1 VCVCVCVCV
10 CVRESFRCTPSR
22 RPGGDRN
29 RSRRQQR
36 HGIFPRMSFATKEN
50 ANPRLFSVEDADRYA
65 GTRRSPLD
73 WTRLGDFR
81 QERRPTARGG
91 STSTTTTTSTIVVL
105 PTTATDKAVLRAITD
120 CSRSTNGKGVGL
132 LRKAGLVVPTY
143 SVIAAAT
150 ATAAGFAKASSSSC
164 YSDSSRPVIRFAE
177 DDDDDDDEKKTEKK
191 TGGDGS
197 DESDISAEEIFD
209 IIRSIQDPEHPNSLE
224 QLGVVSLEQ
233 VELSPAKNRRG
244 GKTRRVRDEISIRFT
259 PTIPHC
265 SMATLIGLCLR
276 VKLHRSL
283 PPTRFKVD
291 VSIEPGTH
299 VSEKAI
305 NKQLR
310 DKERVRAALENK
322 HLAGVVDKCIRNGMM
337 MSSSSDR

>member
-1 VCVCVCVCV
+1 M
-10 CVRESFRCTPSR
+10 PS
-22 RPGGDRN
+22 
-29 RSRRQQR
+29 
-36 HGIFPRMSFATKEN
+36 TKEN
-50 ANPRLFSVEDADRYA
+50 ANPQLFSVENANRYA
-65 GTRRSPLD
+65 HTRRSPLD
-73 WTRLGDFR
+73 WTHLGDFR
-81 QERRPTARGG
+81 QQRQTTARGG
-91 STSTTTTTSTIVVL
+91 TTTAVI
-105 PTTATDKAVLRAITD
+105 PTTATDKAVLRALMD
-120 CSRSTNGKGVGL
+120 CSRATNGKGVGL
-132 LRKAGLVVPTY
+132 LRKAGLVIPTY
-143 SVIAAAT
+143 SSDAV
-150 ATAAGFAKASSSSC
+150 GMSKASTASC
-164 YSDSSRPVIRFAE
+164 YSDSSRPVIQFAE
-177 DDDDDDDEKKTEKK
+177 DDDCKKDTKETSQKK
-191 TGGDGS
+191 NGS

-209 IIRSIQDPEHPNSLE
+209 IIRNIQDPEHPNSLE

-233 VELSPAKNRRG
+233 VELSLTKNRKE
-244 GKTRRVRDEISIRFT
+244 KTNRTQDEVAIRFT

-322 HLAGVVDKCIRNGMM
+322 HLAGVVDKCIRNGMLTTT
-337 MSSSSDR
+337 D

>member
-1 VCVCVCVCV
+1 
-10 CVRESFRCTPSR
+10 
-22 RPGGDRN
+22 
-29 RSRRQQR
+29 
-36 HGIFPRMSFATKEN
+36 MSSAKEN
-50 ANPRLFSVEDADRYA
+50 ANPTLFSVENRDRYA
-65 GTRRSPLD
+65 HTQRDPLD
-73 WTRLGDFR
+73 WSKIGTFR
-81 QERRPTARGG
+81 QENKANGRGG
-91 STSTTTTTSTIVVL
+91 SSMVVV
-105 PTTATDKAVLRAITD
+105 PISAADKAILRAITD
-120 CSRSTNGKGVGL
+120 SSRSTTNGKGVGL
-132 LRKAGLVVPTY
+132 LRKSGLVIPTHSSDVAGLSKGV
-143 SVIAAAT
+143 
-150 ATAAGFAKASSSSC
+150 SSSC
-164 YSDSSRPVIRFAE
+164 YSNSSRPVFE
-177 DDDDDDDEKKTEKK
+177 LVEESEET
-191 TGGDGS
+191 S
-197 DESDISAEEIFD
+197 DVEETSCKQNENENSNNNESKITAEEIFD
-209 IIRSIQDPEHPNSLE
+209 IIRTIQDPEHPNSLE

-233 VELSPAKNRRG
+233 VEASLASDSPSS
-244 GKTRRVRDEISIRFT
+244 GKHDEITVRFT

-337 MSSSSDR
+337 MTKD

>member
-1 VCVCVCVCV
+1 M
-10 CVRESFRCTPSR
+10 SFR
-22 RPGGDRN
+22 
-29 RSRRQQR
+29 
-36 HGIFPRMSFATKEN
+36 KEN
-50 ANPRLFSVEDADRYA
+50 ANPQLFSVENADRYA
-65 GTRRSPLD
+65 HTRRSPLD
-73 WTRLGDFR
+73 WTQLGDFR
-81 QERRPTARGG
+81 RETRPTARGG
-91 STSTTTTTSTIVVL
+91 STTVVV
-105 PTTATDKAVLRAITD
+105 PTTATDKAVLRALLD

-143 SVIAAAT
+143 SSD
-150 ATAAGFAKASSSSC
+150 AAGISKASSSSSC
-164 YSDSSRPVIRFAE
+164 YSDSSRPVIRLVE
-177 DDDDDDDEKKTEKK
+177 DDESEKVTKETNNNN
-191 TGGDGS
+191 GGNGS

-209 IIRSIQDPEHPNSLE
+209 IIRNIQDPEHPNSLE

-233 VELSPAKNRRG
+233 VELSLAKNRKE
-244 GKTRRVRDEISIRFT
+244 KTNRTQDEIAIRFT

-322 HLAGVVDKCIRNGMM
+322 HLAGVVNKCIRNGMLM
-337 MSSSSDR
+337 TTD